1 MCLGVRDPGIAEL
14 RSIRVVMCVK
24 PSIYLS
30 IYVQTPDQLHCGP
43 GSSFRSPVS
52 RRDLGPHRVG
62 RAVHWN
68 VAGWL
73 RALSAR
79 VMASAAIAANRAHR
93 GHEDHLPGPGH
104 DKAKQCNSFRGRSSE
119 EMEEEADT
127 SPGASARYGEDFDR
141 SRKQSRRFPSRDS
154 RKFGAQPTLKTDV
167 DQSQLS
173 IRNARLTPRYMIDPR
188 YSKFSQH
195 WDLITM
201 FALLFTAIITPYE
214 VPSC

>member
-1 MCLGVRDPGIAEL
+1 MQC
-14 RSIRVVMCVK
+14 
-24 PSIYLS
+24 
-30 IYVQTPDQLHCGP
+30 
-43 GSSFRSPVS
+43 
-52 RRDLGPHRVG
+52 
-62 RAVHWN
+62 WN